1 MGGLGIMIKMDICNR
16 QATIS
21 VIPSASALIIKS
33 LKEPPRDRKKGK
45 NILHNGNLKLT
56 DIVECA
62 KTMRTRSHARLF
74 VGTVLEMLGTC
85 VSIGCT
91 VEGQDPRDI
100 QQKIKSG
107 EITIEEPE
115 SE

>member
-21 VIPSASALIIKS
+21 VISSASALIIKS
-33 LKEPPRDRKKGK
+33 LKEPPRDRKKEK

-56 DIVECA
+56 DVIECA

-100 QQKIKSG
+100 QKKIKNN
-107 EITIEEPE
+107 EIVVTEPDAE
-115 SE
+115 